1 MRPSI
6 SPLTR
11 MALGTTLF
19 GLGPK
24 AASSG
29 NIDVFVRGVVQAMQM
44 EIDAAQV
51 AYRPHSIVEDLILS
65 SDGGYVADWKRTVL
79 DAALLVDAAIWRFD
93 FARGISQDIVIAD
106 DGTLIMDF
114 NRSLEQQLVL
124 QSLAVNK
131 HSFMCVL
138 ANILNLAQAVHQ
150 NLLVESLL
158 DILLLEQ
165 DGTLQRQFLRNVE
178 DQLNITAQGST
189 AVHFMRALTDVV
201 TFNQNAALNGDFIRS
216 VADLLLIVDDPQ
228 YLKWILVALNDV
240 LAMDQNVI
248 DQLIPG
254 STDKIGVGSDTL
266 ALIEDLTF
274 RSDYNRALATQM
286 ALQEIL
292 SSNFTFSKSATIA
305 AALTQAASSKWAFPR
320 SDTRTM
326 NLTQNGAYSLTAVC
340 SKIDR
345 NTINTTVW
353 NWVQACI
360 GNNSARTPNVTESR
374 TNFGGTALSTTA
386 GKYRGA
392 VLGPNG
398 YVYCV
403 PSADDYVLKL
413 DVSGN
418 TQTQVSTNLNSYGS
432 AKWSAGA
439 LAKSSNF
446 FICSPWSAT
455 AILTFNTANDTSVVV
470 GSGIT
475 GTTKWSGIIT
485 TAAGYSYCI
494 PYTATY
500 MLGIDNANT
509 SNTFNALTGCT
520 GSTKWAGAGPY
531 PDGYN
536 FIMVPFTSTVAVK
549 VNTGNTA
556 TSPSTSNIVS
566 SLTGGNKWIMGVLA
580 DNNTIYCIP
589 FDSVNCLKIY
599 TGNDGNA
606 TFGNLSGTDK
616 YGGGIFAWSQKVYM
630 APYNNAITSVGV
642 IDTLN
647 ESLANTSIGV
657 TSDAGKYTG
666 GILYPDGKVIMVP
679 SKMQRASWL
688 NMDVANTAPTLN
700 VILAPWFNRS
710 Y

>member
-93 FARGISQDIVIAD
+93 FARGISQDIVITD
-106 DGTLIMDF
+106 DGTLITDF

-131 HSFMCVL
+131 HTFMCVL
-138 ANILNLAQAVHQ
+138 ANILSLAEAVHQ
-150 NLLVESLL
+150 NLLVETLL

-165 DGTLQRQFLRNVE
+165 DGTLQRQFLRSVE

-248 DQLIPG
+248 GQL
-254 STDKIGVGSDTL
+254 DKIGVGSDTL
-266 ALIEDLTF
+266 TLVEDLTF
-274 RSDYNRALATQM
+274 RGDYNRALATQI

-340 SKIDR
+340 SKIDP

-360 GNNSARTPNVTESR
+360 GNNSARTPNVTETR
-374 TNFGGTALSTTA
+374 TNFGGTALGTA
-386 GKYRGA
+386 AAKYRGA

-403 PSADDYVLKL
+403 PHADNFVLKL

-418 TQTQVSTNLNSYGS
+418 TQTQVSINLNSYGS

-455 AILTFNTANDTSVVV
+455 AVLTFNTANDTSVIA
-470 GSGIT
+470 STNIT
-475 GTTKWSGIIT
+475 GNEKWSGIIT
-485 TAAGYSYCI
+485 TAAGHSYCI
-494 PYTATY
+494 PYSATY

-520 GSTKWAGAGPY
+520 GTLKWAGAGPY

-536 FIMVPFTSTVAVK
+536 FIMVPFGSTVAVK

-556 TSPSTSNIVS
+556 TSPNTSNIAS
-566 SLTGGNKWIMGVLA
+566 SLTGTNKWIMGVLA

-630 APYNNAITSVGV
+630 APYNSAISYVGV

-647 ESLANTSIGV
+647 ESLANTAIGV
-657 TSDAGKYTG
+657 TSDPAKYTG
-666 GILYPDGKVIMVP
+666 GVLYPDGKVIMVP